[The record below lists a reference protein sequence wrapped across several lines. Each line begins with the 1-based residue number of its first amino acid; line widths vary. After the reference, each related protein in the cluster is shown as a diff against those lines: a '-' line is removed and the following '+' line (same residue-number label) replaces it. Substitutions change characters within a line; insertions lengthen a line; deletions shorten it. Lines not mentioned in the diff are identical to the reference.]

1 MIEDLPAENVVDQRR
16 FQYAVSSHTGTSYS
30 NQCSRLIFKISL
42 KMLFFLCTGR
52 ASSVVTIYESG
63 GDLFNVDDLKTICKM
78 EERIV
83 RATPGFDNSCS
94 CYSPTSSV
102 KACGPSLSLGNY
114 IASIRKRSSCL
125 DITPADVNYARKLL
139 EDCAPAYFAGKLAGT
154 RECAKKR
161 DFITNVFDLL
171 VDIDFMRNTKV
182 LKSTIVLSPKNY
194 DPVFARNIFDQHLSS
209 DRPEQSGVKLVAFK
223 FHDFKYDEFH
233 RKILADAI
241 FPTIGLIMVAII
253 LLLYTQSLVVMALT
267 ISSIITSVFIAY
279 FIYHQIFRLTFFPFL
294 NIMTFIFLV
303 GIGADDAFV
312 FNDAW
317 SQAKLSLPNGSV
329 IDWIEYTLKHAALSM
344 FVSSFTTSAAF
355 YANVVSDI
363 TSIRLFGIFAGTSI
377 LIMYSLMIT
386 WFPAGVVFME
396 KRRHTPNVAARV
408 VAFRENPVVEIAN
421 DETPPTFGDDDQSL
435 PNNDPTK
442 PSNSVGN
449 PTDTSFMSTIK
460 CNSPAWP
467 SRCYSKVRSKC
478 SKLIRNLFKKWI
490 PTSLRGYP
498 IWLAALLALGIGMG
512 WAAMV
517 SPGLQRPKSSD
528 FQLFLSSHILEQYD
542 LKYKNRFRF
551 EGLAEKRFYVYI
563 IFGFKAE
570 DNGNYL
576 DPTNYGELQYDKSFD
591 ILQPRAQKWFFED
604 LCSNI
609 RKQKFFEQNIS
620 WNCFP
625 EVIFRPRIE
634 LQYRTALGLMHFSDR
649 KKIEPN

>member
-1 MIEDLPAENVVDQRR
+1 MTV
-16 FQYAVSSHTGTSYS
+16 
-30 NQCSRLIFKISL
+30 
-42 KMLFFLCTGR
+42 
-52 ASSVVTIYESG
+52 YESG

-78 EERIV
+78 EEGIV
-83 RATPGFDNSCS
+83 RATPGFDFSCS
-94 CYSPTSSV
+94 CYSTTSSV
-102 KACGPSLSLGNY
+102 KACGPSLSLGNN
-114 IASIRKRSSCL
+114 IASIRNRSSCL

-139 EDCAPAYFAGKLAGT
+139 EDCAPAYFAGKLADT
-154 RECAKKR
+154 RECAKKA
-161 DFITNVFDLL
+161 DFITSVFEFL

-182 LKSTIVLSPKNY
+182 LKSTIVLSPRHY
-194 DPVFARNIFDQHLSS
+194 DANFAREIYDRHLSG
-209 DRPEQSGVKLVAFK
+209 DRLEQNGVKLVAFK
-223 FHDFKYDEFH
+223 FGKFKFDEFN
-233 RKILADAI
+233 RKLLLDAI
-241 FPTIGLIMVAII
+241 FPAIGLVMVAII
-253 LLLYTQSLVVMALT
+253 LMVYTKSVVVMALT
-267 ISSIITSVFIAY
+267 IFSIITSIIIAY
-279 FIYHQIFRLTFFPFL
+279 FIYHQILQLTFFPFL

-329 IDWIEYTLKHAALSM
+329 VDWIEYTLKHAALSM

-396 KRRHTPNVAARV
+396 KRRHTPNVVARV

-421 DETPPTFGDDDQSL
+421 DETPPTIGDDHQSL
-435 PNNDPTK
+435 PNNNPTK
-442 PSNSVGN
+442 PSKAVGN
-449 PTDTSFMSTIK
+449 PLDTSFTSTIQF
-460 CNSPAWP
+460 NSPAWP
-467 SRCYSKVRSKC
+467 SRCYSKLRSKC

-512 WAAMV
+512 SVVTV
-517 SPGLQRPKSSD
+517 SPGLQRPKSPD

-542 LKYKNRFRF
+542 LKYKDEFRL
-551 EGLAEKRFYVYI
+551 ERIAENNFYVYI
-563 IFGFKAE
+563 FFGFKPK

-576 DPTNYGELQYDKSFD
+576 DPMDYGELQYDNSLD
-591 ILQPRAQKWFFED
+591 ILQPKAQKWFFED
-604 LCSNI
+604 LCSDI
-609 RKQKFFEQNIS
+609 RKQKIFGQSIS

-625 EVIFRPRIE
+625 EVIFLENYPADLTVGKRPGTSYRIE
-634 LQYRTALGLMHFSDR
+634 IHFAVFN
-649 KKIEPN
+649 P